1 MTNPSPGKNPKR
13 GDLYWVNLD
22 PTIGAEIKKTR
33 PCAVLSLS
41 ALNERRR
48 TVVVVP
54 LSSGG
59 TPRPPLVIALPSAG
73 PGQTARIDQIRVVDK
88 ARLSNQ
94 QGSLDRHDLASVENA
109 LRTVL
114 GL

>member
-1 MTNPSPGKNPKR
+1 MTNPSAGKNPQR
-13 GDLYWVNLD
+13 GDVYWVNLD
-22 PTIGAEIKKTR
+22 STIGAEIKKTR